1 MINCREATR
10 LISQAMDSTLPWH
23 RRMAIKL
30 HLLYCVW
37 CRRYAA
43 QVQIL
48 RKAAKQLPQDDLA
61 APGEKLSD
69 EAKQR
74 MCARLKEALKEPP
87 SSLQ

>member
-23 RRMAIKL
+23 RRVAIKL

-43 QVQIL
+43 QLQIL
-48 RKAAKQLPQDDLA
+48 RKAAKQLDQDDLA
-61 APGEKLSD
+61 APGEKLSE
-69 EAKQR
+69 EARQQ

-87 SSLQ
+87 SSLP